1 MRGERSIALPRRGPR
16 VYYAPFAEDRAQ
28 RMLVLGVNAASHNTS
43 AALLANGELVA
54 FAEEER
60 FNRER
65 YTMAFPDGT
74 VNFCLEHA
82 GAKAA
87 DLDLVVFAGRPSAE
101 ILHSAWGALRLAGRP
116 WYRSWLRDQVLVT
129 GVWKGAA
136 QGRRMRG
143 RHGYGGSLRYVD
155 HHLCHAA
162 SAYLCSSFEEA
173 AVLTVDAQGDGLATA
188 IFAGRGRSLELRRS
202 WGFPEHS
209 LGHLYDCVGEW
220 LGFKPV
226 KDAGKTM
233 GLAPY
238 GDAKATRAQFSRFV
252 SVEKGGEIRID
263 LDYLKTEKG
272 RRASARF
279 ESLFGP
285 PRRPDEDPTGPRFA
299 DVAAG
304 VQAVV
309 EEAVLSLAREARE
322 RTGSSKLCLAGGV
335 ALNSVANGKLAH
347 AGVFDE
353 VWVQPAAYDAG
364 LSLGA
369 ALAAW
374 NGEGGERKFVF
385 RNPYWGPDT
394 KTAEVRRA
402 LEISK
407 ASWREVDD
415 PADEAARLVAE
426 NRIVG
431 WYQGRAEVGPR
442 ALGNRS
448 ILANPMNPAMKDV
461 VNREVKHREPF
472 RPFAP
477 SCTLEAS
484 PRYFDMAGATPFML
498 HVWQVRPEHR
508 ATLPAVTHVDGSARL
523 QTVARDENPLYH
535 RLLEGVGA
543 RTGVPCV
550 LNTSFNIRGEPI
562 VNSPVDAL
570 KCYFTTG
577 LDALV
582 IDRFVLTKG
591 DAGPR

>member
-1 MRGERSIALPRRGPR
+1 
-16 VYYAPFAEDRAQ
+16 
-28 RMLVLGVNAASHNTS
+28 MLILGINAASHNTS
-43 AALLANGELVA
+43 AALLADGDLVA

-65 YTMAFPDGT
+65 YTMAFPDGA
-74 VNFCLEHA
+74 VKFCLDHA
-82 GAKAA
+82 GVKAA
-87 DLDLVVFAGRPSAE
+87 DLSVVAFAGRPSAE
-101 ILHSAWGALRLAGRP
+101 ILHCAWGALRLAGRP
-116 WYRSWLRDQVLVT
+116 WYRNWLRDQILVT
-129 GVWKGAA
+129 GIYKGTA
-136 QGRRMRG
+136 QGRRIRN
-143 RHGYGGSLRYVD
+143 RHGYAGERRFVD
-155 HHLCHAA
+155 HHRCHAA
-162 SAYLCSSFEEA
+162 SAYFCSPFDEA
-173 AVLTVDAQGDGLATA
+173 AVLTVDAQGDGVATA
-188 IFAGRGRSLELRRS
+188 IYSGRGATLKLEKA

-238 GDAKATRAQFSRFV
+238 GNAAATRERFARFV
-252 SVEKGGEIRID
+252 TISKDGEVTID
-263 LDYLKTEKG
+263 LDYLKTERG
-272 RRASARF
+272 RRSSARF

-285 PRRPDEDPTGPRFA
+285 PRELTDDPTDPKFA

-309 EEAVLSLAREARE
+309 EEAVLALARRARE
-322 RTGSSKLCLAGGV
+322 LTGMRNLCLAGGV

-369 ALAAW
+369 ALEAW
-374 NGEGGERKFVF
+374 HGEGGARKFVF
-385 RNPYWGPDT
+385 KHPYWGPGT
-394 KTAEVRRA
+394 KREEVLLA
-402 LEISK
+402 LGRSK
-407 ASWREVDD
+407 ARWREVDD
-415 PADEAARLVAE
+415 PAAEAARMVAE
-426 NRIVG
+426 NLIIG

-442 ALGNRS
+442 SLGNRS
-448 ILANPMNPAMKDV
+448 ILCNPQDPAMKDI
-461 VNREVKHREPF
+461 VNRDVKHREGF

-477 SCTLEAS
+477 SCTIEAS
-484 PRYFDMAGATPFML
+484 PAYFDMAGPTPFML

-508 ATLPAVTHVDGSARL
+508 GKLPAVTHVDGSARL
-523 QTVARDENPLYH
+523 QTVAKDENPLYH
-535 RLLEGVGA
+535 RLLENVGA
-543 RTGVPCV
+543 RTGIPCV

-562 VNSPVDAL
+562 VNSPLDAL

-582 IDRFVLTKG
+582 IDRFVLEKEP
-591 DAGPR
+591 AAAP

>member
-1 MRGERSIALPRRGPR
+1 
-16 VYYAPFAEDRAQ
+16 
-28 RMLVLGVNAASHNTS
+28 MLVLGINAASHNTS
-43 AALLANGELVA
+43 AALLADGDLVA

-65 YTMAFPDGT
+65 YTMAFPDGA
-74 VNFCLEHA
+74 VAYCLAEA
-82 GAKAA
+82 GATAS
-87 DLDLVVFAGRPSAE
+87 DVSLVAFAGSPSAE
-101 ILHSAWGALRLAGRP
+101 VLHSTWGALRLAGRP
-116 WYRSWLRDQVLVT
+116 WYRTWLRDQALVT
-129 GVWKGAA
+129 GVGKGVR
-136 QGRRMRG
+136 QSRRVRG
-143 RHGYGGSLRYVD
+143 RHGYSGATRHVT

-162 SAYLCSSFEEA
+162 SAFLCSAYDEA

-188 IFAGRGRSLELRRS
+188 IYAGRGSRLTRVAS
-202 WGFPEHS
+202 WRFPEAS

-238 GDAKATRAQFSRFV
+238 GNAAATKERFARFV
-252 SVEKGGEIRID
+252 KVADGGDVRID
-263 LDYLKTEKG
+263 LDFLKTERG
-272 RRASARF
+272 RRSSPKF

-285 PRRPDEDPTGPRFA
+285 PRAPGEDPTDPRFA

-309 EEAVLSLAREARE
+309 EDAVLALAREARR
-322 RTGSSKLCLAGGV
+322 RTGMSRLCLAGGV

-347 AGVFDE
+347 AAVFDD

-364 LSLGA
+364 LALGA

-374 NGEGGERKFVF
+374 ADEGGERKFVF
-385 RNPYWGPDT
+385 RHPYWGPPTRTD
-394 KTAEVRRA
+394 EVRDA
-402 LEISK
+402 LRRTK
-407 ASWREVDD
+407 GRWRERED
-415 PADEAARLVAE
+415 PAAEAARLVASD
-426 NRIVG
+426 RIVG

-448 ILANPMNPAMKDV
+448 ILANPRNPSMKDV
-461 VNREVKHREPF
+461 VNRYVKHRESF

-484 PRYFDMAGATPFML
+484 PAYFDMAGPTPFML

-508 ATLPAVTHVDGSARL
+508 DALPAVTHVDGSARL
-523 QTVARDENPLYH
+523 QTVTADENPLYH
-535 RLLEGVGA
+535 RLLVEVGR
-543 RTGVPCV
+543 RTGIPCV

-562 VNSPVDAL
+562 VNSPLDAL

-582 IDRFVLTKG
+582 IDRFVLEKDG
-591 DAGPR
+591 VVAG